1 MTELQ
6 NKTAVTL
13 AAANAG
19 DHCAGHAAEAGG
31 GVKPALAA
39 ANAGDHYVGHAAET
53 SGGVTALGA
62 RLFHAHAVH
71 GADSGTS
78 TDQACAGST
87 ASVGDPTDW
96 RSERNEGLHEI
107 IIRTNELVKQYGDV
121 TAVDHLNLEIHKGEV
136 FGLLGPNGA
145 GKTTTTLMLLGLT
158 DPTSGTAEING
169 LDCTRDALAVKKIV
183 GYLPD
188 NVGFYPDMS
197 GRENLIFSGM
207 MNGLTRKEAEER
219 AVGLLER
226 VGMTYAA
233 DRKTGTYSR
242 GMRQRLGIADVLMKD
257 PEIIIMDE
265 PTLGIDPSGMREL
278 TALIRELSVKDGRTI
293 LISSHELYQI
303 QEISDRVGIF
313 VKGRMIACGR
323 IDELGQQLQNEG
335 LYMVD
340 FRAEK
345 TTDGP
350 MAIEHRAAVKTG
362 TARGAMDA
370 AAETLASDYE
380 TSTCAT
386 ENETVENDTRRS
398 AEEMKA
404 QVDREDSSSDRSRP
418 DDRAVDQ
425 SVSETE
431 ELKALVRGIAGVRLV
446 GVKEDGTL
454 HVESGRDI
462 RAELFRKLAD
472 AGYLLSE
479 LHERGGD
486 LDEIY
491 RKYFEKA
498 GGDENYDNR
507 TEQHKEKRSLREK
520 LLRRN
525 R

>member
-6 NKTAVTL
+6 NKTAATL
-13 AAANAG
+13 AEANAG
-19 DHCAGHAAEAGG
+19 DHYAGHVAEAGG
-31 GVKPALAA
+31 GVKSALAA
-39 ANAGDHYVGHAAET
+39 
-53 SGGVTALGA
+53 
-62 RLFHAHAVH
+62 RFFHAHAAH
-71 GADSGTS
+71 GASGERS
-78 TDQACAGST
+78 TDQTSAGS
-87 ASVGDPTDW
+87 AQSVGDPTDW

-107 IIRTNELVKQYGDV
+107 IIRTSELVKQYGDV

-207 MNGLTRKEAEER
+207 MNGLTRKAAEER

-362 TARGAMDA
+362 TEHGAMNA
-370 AAETLASDYE
+370 TAETLASDHG
-380 TSTCAT
+380 TSTI
-386 ENETVENDTRRS
+386 D
-398 AEEMKA
+398 
-404 QVDREDSSSDRSRP
+404 
-418 DDRAVDQ
+418 
-425 SVSETE
+425 
-431 ELKALVRGIAGVRLV
+431 ELKSLVRGIEGVRLV

-462 RAELFRKLAD
+462 RAELFRKLTD

-507 TEQHKEKRSLREK
+507 TEHKSEKRSLREK
-520 LLRRN
+520 LLRHSR
-525 R
+525 

>member
-6 NKTAVTL
+6 NRTVATRVT
-13 AAANAG
+13 ANAD
-19 DHCAGHAAEAGG
+19 DHYAECAAEVAGSAGATKPECSARFFHPHVAGG
-31 GVKPALAA
+31 ACSEKC
-39 ANAGDHYVGHAAET
+39 
-53 SGGVTALGA
+53 
-62 RLFHAHAVH
+62 
-71 GADSGTS
+71 
-78 TDQACAGST
+78 TDQASVDSDEA
-87 ASVGDPTDW
+87 VGDPADW

-107 IIRTNELVKQYGDV
+107 IIRTSELVKQYGDV

-158 DPTSGTAEING
+158 DPTSGTAEISG

-219 AVGLLER
+219 ASGLLER

-345 TTDGP
+345 TANGQ
-350 MAIEHRAAVKTG
+350 RAATHRTVSDAYAERDTMKT
-362 TARGAMDA
+362 T
-370 AAETLASDYE
+370 AETLASADG
-380 TSTCAT
+380 TSTSA
-386 ENETVENDTRRS
+386 VKS
-398 AEEMKA
+398 GAAEESA
-404 QVDREDSSSDRSRP
+404 SG
-418 DDRAVDQ
+418 
-425 SVSETE
+425 ETE

-462 RAELFRKLAD
+462 RAELFRKLTD

-507 TEQHKEKRSLREK
+507 TNHTENKTEKRSLREK
-520 LLRRN
+520 LLRHGR
-525 R
+525 

>member
-6 NKTAVTL
+6 NRTVATRVT
-13 AAANAG
+13 ANAD
-19 DHCAGHAAEAGG
+19 DHYAERAAEA
-31 GVKPALAA
+31 
-39 ANAGDHYVGHAAET
+39 
-53 SGGVTALGA
+53 
-62 RLFHAHAVH
+62 
-71 GADSGTS
+71 
-78 TDQACAGST
+78 AGS
-87 ASVGDPTDW
+87 AEAVGDPADW

-107 IIRTNELVKQYGDV
+107 IIRTSELVKQYGDV

-158 DPTSGTAEING
+158 DPTSGTAEISG

-219 AVGLLER
+219 ASGLLER

-345 TTDGP
+345 T
-350 MAIEHRAAVKTG
+350 ANQQRAAAHRAVSDAYAERG
-362 TARGAMDA
+362 TMNAT
-370 AAETLASDYE
+370 AETLAS
-380 TSTCAT
+380 TT
-386 ENETVENDTRRS
+386 ETVTPGKS
-398 AEEMKA
+398 GGAAE
-404 QVDREDSSSDRSRP
+404 
-418 DDRAVDQ
+418 DRAA
-425 SVSETE
+425 SETE
-431 ELKALVRGIAGVRLV
+431 ELKSLVRGIAGVRLV

-462 RAELFRKLAD
+462 RAELFQKLTD

-507 TEQHKEKRSLREK
+507 TNHTENKTEKRSLREK
-520 LLRRN
+520 LLQRSHR
-525 R
+525 

>member
-6 NKTAVTL
+6 NRTA
-13 AAANAG
+13 
-19 DHCAGHAAEAGG
+19 D
-31 GVKPALAA
+31 
-39 ANAGDHYVGHAAET
+39 
-53 SGGVTALGA
+53 
-62 RLFHAHAVH
+62 
-71 GADSGTS
+71 
-78 TDQACAGST
+78 
-87 ASVGDPTDW
+87 
-96 RSERNEGLHEI
+96 GLHEI
-107 IIRTNELVKQYGDV
+107 IIRTTDLVKTYNDV
-121 TAVDHLNLEIHKGEV
+121 TAVDQLNLEIHKGEV

-158 DPTSGTAEING
+158 DPTAGRAEIRG

-207 MNGLTRKEAEER
+207 MNGLTRGEASER

-226 VGMTYAA
+226 VGMSYAA
-233 DRKTGTYSR
+233 DRKTNTYSR

-323 IDELGQQLQNEG
+323 IEELGQQLQNAG
-335 LYMVD
+335 LYMLD
-340 FRAEK
+340 IKAERNESNK
-345 TTDGP
+345 ALQQRED
-350 MAIEHRAAVKTG
+350 
-362 TARGAMDA
+362 TAQIGRLEITDA
-370 AAETLASDYE
+370 AEAGKD
-380 TSTCAT
+380 
-386 ENETVENDTRRS
+386 
-398 AEEMKA
+398 
-404 QVDREDSSSDRSRP
+404 
-418 DDRAVDQ
+418 
-425 SVSETE
+425 TE
-431 ELKALVRGIAGVRLV
+431 ELKRIVRSIAGVRLV

-454 HVESGRDI
+454 HIESGRDI
-462 RAELFRKLAD
+462 RSELFQKLKDAD
-472 AGYLLSE
+472 YLLCE

-498 GGDENYDNR
+498 GGDDNYDNR
-507 TEQHKEKRSLREK
+507 TEQGAERQRPGFFEKA
-520 LLRRN
+520 RRLVHGG

>member
-6 NKTAVTL
+6 NRTAATL

-19 DHCAGHAAEAGG
+19 DHYAGHAAEASG

-39 ANAGDHYVGHAAET
+39 
-53 SGGVTALGA
+53 
-62 RLFHAHAVH
+62 RFFHAHAAH
-71 GADSGTS
+71 GASGERS
-78 TDQACAGST
+78 TDQTSAGS
-87 ASVGDPTDW
+87 AQSVGDPTDW

-107 IIRTNELVKQYGDV
+107 IIRTSELVKQYGDV

-207 MNGLTRKEAEER
+207 MNGLTRKAAEER

-345 TTDGP
+345 N
-350 MAIEHRAAVKTG
+350 
-362 TARGAMDA
+362 
-370 AAETLASDYE
+370 
-380 TSTCAT
+380 
-386 ENETVENDTRRS
+386 NES
-398 AEEMKA
+398 K
-404 QVDREDSSSDRSRP
+404 
-418 DDRAVDQ
+418 
-425 SVSETE
+425 TE
-431 ELKALVRGIAGVRLV
+431 ELKALVRGIEGVRLV

-462 RAELFRKLAD
+462 RAELFRKLTD

-507 TEQHKEKRSLREK
+507 TEHKSEKRSLREK
-520 LLRRN
+520 LLRRS
-525 R
+525 

>member
-6 NKTAVTL
+6 NRTVATRVT
-13 AAANAG
+13 ANAD
-19 DHCAGHAAEAGG
+19 DHYAERAAEAAGSAEATKPECSARFFHPHVAGG
-31 GVKPALAA
+31 ACSEKC
-39 ANAGDHYVGHAAET
+39 
-53 SGGVTALGA
+53 
-62 RLFHAHAVH
+62 
-71 GADSGTS
+71 
-78 TDQACAGST
+78 TDQASVDSDEA
-87 ASVGDPTDW
+87 VGDPADW

-107 IIRTNELVKQYGDV
+107 IIRTSELVKQYGDV

-158 DPTSGTAEING
+158 DPTSGTAEISG

-293 LISSHELYQI
+293 LISTHELYQI

-345 TTDGP
+345 TSNGP
-350 MAIEHRAAVKTG
+350 MTTEHRTAVETG
-362 TARGAMDA
+362 TEHGAMNA
-370 AAETLASDYE
+370 TAETLASTLGTA
-380 TSTCAT
+380 TSGKSGGA
-386 ENETVENDTRRS
+386 
-398 AEEMKA
+398 AE
-404 QVDREDSSSDRSRP
+404 
-418 DDRAVDQ
+418 DRAA
-425 SVSETE
+425 SETE
-431 ELKALVRGIAGVRLV
+431 ELKSLVRGIAGVRLV

-462 RAELFRKLAD
+462 RAELFRKLTD

-507 TEQHKEKRSLREK
+507 TNHTENKTEKRSLREK
-520 LLRRN
+520 LLQRSR
-525 R
+525 

>member
-6 NKTAVTL
+6 NKTAATL
-13 AAANAG
+13 AEANAG
-19 DHCAGHAAEAGG
+19 DHYAGHVAEAGG

-39 ANAGDHYVGHAAET
+39 
-53 SGGVTALGA
+53 
-62 RLFHAHAVH
+62 RFFHAHAAH
-71 GADSGTS
+71 GASGERS
-78 TDQACAGST
+78 TDQTSAGS
-87 ASVGDPTDW
+87 AQSAGDPTDW

-207 MNGLTRKEAEER
+207 MNGLTRKDAEER

-345 TTDGP
+345 MEDDQHAGN
-350 MAIEHRAAVKTG
+350 HRTAVEAG
-362 TARGAMDA
+362 TAHGAMNA
-370 AAETLASDYE
+370 TAETLASTLGTA
-380 TSTCAT
+380 TSGKSGGA
-386 ENETVENDTRRS
+386 
-398 AEEMKA
+398 AE
-404 QVDREDSSSDRSRP
+404 DRT
-418 DDRAVDQ
+418 A
-425 SVSETE
+425 SETE
-431 ELKALVRGIAGVRLV
+431 ELKTLVRGIAGVRLV

-462 RAELFRKLAD
+462 RAELFRKLTD

-507 TEQHKEKRSLREK
+507 TEHKSEKRSLREK
-520 LLRRN
+520 LLKRS
-525 R
+525 

>member
-6 NKTAVTL
+6 NRTVATRVT
-13 AAANAG
+13 ANAD
-19 DHCAGHAAEAGG
+19 DHYAERAAEA
-31 GVKPALAA
+31 
-39 ANAGDHYVGHAAET
+39 
-53 SGGVTALGA
+53 
-62 RLFHAHAVH
+62 
-71 GADSGTS
+71 
-78 TDQACAGST
+78 AGS
-87 ASVGDPTDW
+87 AEAVGDPTDW

-158 DPTSGTAEING
+158 DPTSGTAEISG

-345 TTDGP
+345 TVDGS
-350 MAIEHRAAVKTG
+350 MATEHRAEVETG
-362 TARGAMDA
+362 TARGAMNA
-370 AAETLASDYE
+370 AAETLASTHE
-380 TSTCAT
+380 TS
-386 ENETVENDTRRS
+386 NID
-398 AEEMKA
+398 
-404 QVDREDSSSDRSRP
+404 
-418 DDRAVDQ
+418 
-425 SVSETE
+425 
-431 ELKALVRGIAGVRLV
+431 ELKSLVRGIEGVRLV

-462 RAELFRKLAD
+462 RAELFRKLTD

-520 LLRRN
+520 LLKRSR
-525 R
+525 

>member
-6 NKTAVTL
+6 NRTVATRVT
-13 AAANAG
+13 ANAD
-19 DHCAGHAAEAGG
+19 DHYAERAAEA
-31 GVKPALAA
+31 
-39 ANAGDHYVGHAAET
+39 
-53 SGGVTALGA
+53 
-62 RLFHAHAVH
+62 
-71 GADSGTS
+71 
-78 TDQACAGST
+78 AGS
-87 ASVGDPTDW
+87 AEAVGDPADW

-107 IIRTNELVKQYGDV
+107 IIRTSELVKQYGDV

-158 DPTSGTAEING
+158 DPTSGTAEISG

-219 AVGLLER
+219 ASGLLER

-345 TTDGP
+345 TANGP
-350 MAIEHRAAVKTG
+350 TATEHRAAVEPG
-362 TARGAMDA
+362 TEHGAMNA
-370 AAETLASDYE
+370 TAETLAS
-380 TSTCAT
+380 TT
-386 ENETVENDTRRS
+386 ETVTS
-398 AEEMKA
+398 GKSSGAAE
-404 QVDREDSSSDRSRP
+404 
-418 DDRAVDQ
+418 DRAA
-425 SVSETE
+425 SETE
-431 ELKALVRGIAGVRLV
+431 ELKSLVRGIAGVRLV

-462 RAELFRKLAD
+462 RAELFQKLTD

-507 TEQHKEKRSLREK
+507 TNHTENKTEKRSLREK
-520 LLRRN
+520 LLQRSHR
-525 R
+525 

>member
-6 NKTAVTL
+6 NRT
-13 AAANAG
+13 
-19 DHCAGHAAEAGG
+19 
-31 GVKPALAA
+31 
-39 ANAGDHYVGHAAET
+39 
-53 SGGVTALGA
+53 
-62 RLFHAHAVH
+62 
-71 GADSGTS
+71 
-78 TDQACAGST
+78 
-87 ASVGDPTDW
+87 VGDPTDW

-345 TTDGP
+345 MEDDQH
-350 MAIEHRAAVKTG
+350 AVEHRAVVELG
-362 TARGAMDA
+362 TARGAMNA
-370 AAETLASDYE
+370 AAETLASDHG
-380 TSTCAT
+380 TSTI
-386 ENETVENDTRRS
+386 
-398 AEEMKA
+398 
-404 QVDREDSSSDRSRP
+404 
-418 DDRAVDQ
+418 
-425 SVSETE
+425 E
-431 ELKALVRGIAGVRLV
+431 ELKSLVRGIEGVRLV

-462 RAELFRKLAD
+462 RAELFRKLTD

-507 TEQHKEKRSLREK
+507 TEHKSEKRSLREK
-520 LLRRN
+520 LLRRS
-525 R
+525 

>member
-6 NKTAVTL
+6 NRTVATRVT
-13 AAANAG
+13 ANAD
-19 DHCAGHAAEAGG
+19 DHYAECAAEVAGSAGATKPECSARFFHPHVEG
-31 GVKPALAA
+31 GACSEKC
-39 ANAGDHYVGHAAET
+39 
-53 SGGVTALGA
+53 
-62 RLFHAHAVH
+62 
-71 GADSGTS
+71 
-78 TDQACAGST
+78 TDQASVDSDEA
-87 ASVGDPTDW
+87 VGDPADW

-107 IIRTNELVKQYGDV
+107 IIRTSELVKQYGDV

-158 DPTSGTAEING
+158 DPTSGTAEISG

-219 AVGLLER
+219 ASGLLER

-345 TTDGP
+345 SANGP
-350 MAIEHRAAVKTG
+350 MTTEHRTAVETG
-362 TARGAMDA
+362 TEQGAMNA
-370 AAETLASDYE
+370 TAETLAS
-380 TSTCAT
+380 TT
-386 ENETVENDTRRS
+386 ETVTS
-398 AEEMKA
+398 GKSGGAAEE
-404 QVDREDSSSDRSRP
+404 
-418 DDRAVDQ
+418 RAA
-425 SVSETE
+425 SETE
-431 ELKALVRGIAGVRLV
+431 ELKSLVRGIAGVRLV

-462 RAELFRKLAD
+462 RAELFRKLTD

-507 TEQHKEKRSLREK
+507 TNHTENKTEKRSLREK
-520 LLRRN
+520 LLRRS

>member
-6 NKTAVTL
+6 NKTAATL
-13 AAANAG
+13 AEANAG
-19 DHCAGHAAEAGG
+19 DHYAGHVAEAGG

-39 ANAGDHYVGHAAET
+39 
-53 SGGVTALGA
+53 
-62 RLFHAHAVH
+62 RFFHAHAAH
-71 GADSGTS
+71 GASGERS
-78 TDQACAGST
+78 TDQTSAGS
-87 ASVGDPTDW
+87 AQSAGDPTDW

-207 MNGLTRKEAEER
+207 MNGLTRKDAEER

-345 TTDGP
+345 MEDDQHAGN
-350 MAIEHRAAVKTG
+350 HRTAVEAG
-362 TARGAMDA
+362 TAHGAMNA
-370 AAETLASDYE
+370 TAETLASTLGTA
-380 TSTCAT
+380 TSGKSGGA
-386 ENETVENDTRRS
+386 
-398 AEEMKA
+398 AE
-404 QVDREDSSSDRSRP
+404 DRT
-418 DDRAVDQ
+418 A
-425 SVSETE
+425 SETE
-431 ELKALVRGIAGVRLV
+431 ELKTLVRGIAGVRLV

-507 TEQHKEKRSLREK
+507 TEHKSEKRSLREK
-520 LLRRN
+520 LLKRS
-525 R
+525 

>member
-6 NKTAVTL
+6 NRTVATRVT
-13 AAANAG
+13 ANAD
-19 DHCAGHAAEAGG
+19 DHYAERAAEA
-31 GVKPALAA
+31 
-39 ANAGDHYVGHAAET
+39 
-53 SGGVTALGA
+53 
-62 RLFHAHAVH
+62 
-71 GADSGTS
+71 
-78 TDQACAGST
+78 AGS
-87 ASVGDPTDW
+87 AEAVGDPADW

-107 IIRTNELVKQYGDV
+107 IIRTSELVKQYGDV

-158 DPTSGTAEING
+158 DPTSGTAEISG

-219 AVGLLER
+219 ASGLLER

-345 TTDGP
+345 SANGP
-350 MAIEHRAAVKTG
+350 MNTEHRTVVETG
-362 TARGAMDA
+362 TEHGAMNA
-370 AAETLASDYE
+370 TAETLAS
-380 TSTCAT
+380 TT
-386 ENETVENDTRRS
+386 ETVTS
-398 AEEMKA
+398 GKSGGAAE
-404 QVDREDSSSDRSRP
+404 
-418 DDRAVDQ
+418 DRAA
-425 SVSETE
+425 SETE
-431 ELKALVRGIAGVRLV
+431 ELKSLVRGIAGVRLV

-462 RAELFRKLAD
+462 RAELFQKLTD

-507 TEQHKEKRSLREK
+507 TNHTENKTEKRSLREK
-520 LLRRN
+520 LLKRS
-525 R
+525 

>member
-6 NKTAVTL
+6 NRTVATRVT
-13 AAANAG
+13 ANAD
-19 DHCAGHAAEAGG
+19 DHYAECAAEVAGSAGATKPECSARFFHPHVAGG
-31 GVKPALAA
+31 ACSEKC
-39 ANAGDHYVGHAAET
+39 
-53 SGGVTALGA
+53 
-62 RLFHAHAVH
+62 
-71 GADSGTS
+71 
-78 TDQACAGST
+78 TDQASVDSDEA
-87 ASVGDPTDW
+87 VGDPADW

-107 IIRTNELVKQYGDV
+107 IIRTSELVKQYGDV

-158 DPTSGTAEING
+158 DPTSGTAEISG

-219 AVGLLER
+219 ASGLLER

-345 TTDGP
+345 SANGP
-350 MAIEHRAAVKTG
+350 MTTEHRTAVETG
-362 TARGAMDA
+362 TEQGAMNA
-370 AAETLASDYE
+370 TAETLAS
-380 TSTCAT
+380 AT
-386 ENETVENDTRRS
+386 ETVTS
-398 AEEMKA
+398 GKSGGAAE
-404 QVDREDSSSDRSRP
+404 
-418 DDRAVDQ
+418 DRAA
-425 SVSETE
+425 SETE
-431 ELKALVRGIAGVRLV
+431 ELKSLVRGIAGVRLV

-462 RAELFRKLAD
+462 RAELFRKLTD

-507 TEQHKEKRSLREK
+507 TNHTENKTEKRSLREK
-520 LLRRN
+520 LLRRS

>member
-6 NKTAVTL
+6 NRT
-13 AAANAG
+13 
-19 DHCAGHAAEAGG
+19 
-31 GVKPALAA
+31 
-39 ANAGDHYVGHAAET
+39 
-53 SGGVTALGA
+53 
-62 RLFHAHAVH
+62 
-71 GADSGTS
+71 
-78 TDQACAGST
+78 
-87 ASVGDPTDW
+87 VGDPTDW

-158 DPTSGTAEING
+158 DPTSGTAEISG

-219 AVGLLER
+219 AVSLLER

-345 TTDGP
+345 MEDDQHAGN
-350 MAIEHRAAVKTG
+350 HRTAVEAG
-362 TARGAMDA
+362 TERGVMNA
-370 AAETLASDYE
+370 AAETLASDHG
-380 TSTCAT
+380 TSTI
-386 ENETVENDTRRS
+386 
-398 AEEMKA
+398 
-404 QVDREDSSSDRSRP
+404 
-418 DDRAVDQ
+418 
-425 SVSETE
+425 E
-431 ELKALVRGIAGVRLV
+431 ELKSLVRGIEGVRLV

-462 RAELFRKLAD
+462 RAELFRKLTD

-507 TEQHKEKRSLREK
+507 TEHKSEKRSLREK
-520 LLRRN
+520 LLKHS
-525 R
+525 

>member
-6 NKTAVTL
+6 NKT
-13 AAANAG
+13 
-19 DHCAGHAAEAGG
+19 
-31 GVKPALAA
+31 
-39 ANAGDHYVGHAAET
+39 
-53 SGGVTALGA
+53 
-62 RLFHAHAVH
+62 
-71 GADSGTS
+71 
-78 TDQACAGST
+78 
-87 ASVGDPTDW
+87 VGDPTDW

-158 DPTSGTAEING
+158 DPSSGTAEING

-345 TTDGP
+345 MEDDQH
-350 MAIEHRAAVKTG
+350 ARNHRTAVEAG
-362 TARGAMDA
+362 TARGAMNA
-370 AAETLASDYE
+370 AAETLASDHG
-380 TSTCAT
+380 TSTI
-386 ENETVENDTRRS
+386 D
-398 AEEMKA
+398 
-404 QVDREDSSSDRSRP
+404 
-418 DDRAVDQ
+418 
-425 SVSETE
+425 
-431 ELKALVRGIAGVRLV
+431 ELKSLVRGIEGVRLV

-462 RAELFRKLAD
+462 RAELFRKLTD

-520 LLRRN
+520 LLRRS

>member
-6 NKTAVTL
+6 NRTVATRVT
-13 AAANAG
+13 ANAD
-19 DHCAGHAAEAGG
+19 DHYAECAAEVAGSAGATKPECSARFFHPHVAGG
-31 GVKPALAA
+31 ACSEKC
-39 ANAGDHYVGHAAET
+39 
-53 SGGVTALGA
+53 
-62 RLFHAHAVH
+62 
-71 GADSGTS
+71 
-78 TDQACAGST
+78 TDQASVDSDEA
-87 ASVGDPTDW
+87 VGDPADW

-107 IIRTNELVKQYGDV
+107 IIRTSELVKQYGDV

-158 DPTSGTAEING
+158 DPTSGTAEISG

-219 AVGLLER
+219 ASGLLER

-345 TTDGP
+345 SANGP
-350 MAIEHRAAVKTG
+350 MTTEHRTAVETG
-362 TARGAMDA
+362 TEQGAMNA
-370 AAETLASDYE
+370 TAETLAS
-380 TSTCAT
+380 AT
-386 ENETVENDTRRS
+386 ETVTS
-398 AEEMKA
+398 GKSGGAAE
-404 QVDREDSSSDRSRP
+404 
-418 DDRAVDQ
+418 DRAA
-425 SVSETE
+425 SETE
-431 ELKALVRGIAGVRLV
+431 ELKSLVRGIAGVRLV

-462 RAELFRKLAD
+462 RAELFQKLTD

-507 TEQHKEKRSLREK
+507 TNHTENKTEKRSLREK
-520 LLRRN
+520 LLRRS

>member
-6 NKTAVTL
+6 NRTVATRVT
-13 AAANAG
+13 ANAD
-19 DHCAGHAAEAGG
+19 DHYAERAAEAAGSAEAT
-31 GVKPALAA
+31 KPECSARFF
-39 ANAGDHYVGHAAET
+39 HPHAA
-53 SGGVTALGA
+53 GGACSKK
-62 RLFHAHAVH
+62 R
-71 GADSGTS
+71 
-78 TDQACAGST
+78 TDQASVDSAE
-87 ASVGDPTDW
+87 AVGDPADW

-107 IIRTNELVKQYGDV
+107 IIRTSELVKQYGDV

-158 DPTSGTAEING
+158 DPTSGTAEISG

-242 GMRQRLGIADVLMKD
+242 GMRQRLGIVDVLMKD

-345 TTDGP
+345 TANGP
-350 MAIEHRAAVKTG
+350 TATEHRAAVEPG
-362 TARGAMDA
+362 TEHGAMNA
-370 AAETLASDYE
+370 TAETLAS
-380 TSTCAT
+380 TT
-386 ENETVENDTRRS
+386 ETVTS
-398 AEEMKA
+398 GKSGGTAE
-404 QVDREDSSSDRSRP
+404 
-418 DDRAVDQ
+418 DRAA
-425 SVSETE
+425 SETE
-431 ELKALVRGIAGVRLV
+431 ELKSLVRGIAGVRLV

-462 RAELFRKLAD
+462 RAELFRKLTD

-507 TEQHKEKRSLREK
+507 TNHTENKTEKRSLREK
-520 LLRRN
+520 LLQRSR
-525 R
+525 

>member
-6 NKTAVTL
+6 NRTVATRVT
-13 AAANAG
+13 ANAD
-19 DHCAGHAAEAGG
+19 DHYAERAAEAAGSAEATKPECNARFFHPHVAGG
-31 GVKPALAA
+31 ACSEKC
-39 ANAGDHYVGHAAET
+39 
-53 SGGVTALGA
+53 
-62 RLFHAHAVH
+62 
-71 GADSGTS
+71 
-78 TDQACAGST
+78 TDQASVDSDEA
-87 ASVGDPTDW
+87 VGDPADW

-107 IIRTNELVKQYGDV
+107 IIRTSELVKQYGDV

-145 GKTTTTLMLLGLT
+145 GKTTTPLMRLGLT
-158 DPTSGTAEING
+158 DPTSGTAEISG

-345 TTDGP
+345 TANGQR
-350 MAIEHRAAVKTG
+350 AAAHRAG
-362 TARGAMDA
+362 RDERHSRDIG
-370 AAETLASDYE
+370 LHSGNSDIWQE
-380 TSTCAT
+380 W
-386 ENETVENDTRRS
+386 RS
-398 AEEMKA
+398 
-404 QVDREDSSSDRSRP
+404 
-418 DDRAVDQ
+418 
-425 SVSETE
+425 
-431 ELKALVRGIAGVRLV
+431 
-446 GVKEDGTL
+446 
-454 HVESGRDI
+454 SGR
-462 RAELFRKLAD
+462 A
-472 AGYLLSE
+472 
-479 LHERGGD
+479 
-486 LDEIY
+486 
-491 RKYFEKA
+491 
-498 GGDENYDNR
+498 
-507 TEQHKEKRSLREK
+507 RSF
-520 LLRRN
+520 
-525 R
+525 

>member
-6 NKTAVTL
+6 NRTVATRVT
-13 AAANAG
+13 ANAD
-19 DHCAGHAAEAGG
+19 DHYAERAAEAAGSAG
-31 GVKPALAA
+31 ATKPECSVRFF
-39 ANAGDHYVGHAAET
+39 HPHAA
-53 SGGVTALGA
+53 GGAC
-62 RLFHAHAVH
+62 
-71 GADSGTS
+71 SEKC
-78 TDQACAGST
+78 TDQASADS
-87 ASVGDPTDW
+87 AEAVGDPADW

-107 IIRTNELVKQYGDV
+107 IIRTSELVKQYGDV

-158 DPTSGTAEING
+158 DPTSGTAEISG

-219 AVGLLER
+219 ASGLLER

-345 TTDGP
+345 TANGP
-350 MAIEHRAAVKTG
+350 TATEHRAAVEPG
-362 TARGAMDA
+362 TEHGAMNA
-370 AAETLASDYE
+370 TAETLAS
-380 TSTCAT
+380 TT
-386 ENETVENDTRRS
+386 ETVTS
-398 AEEMKA
+398 GKSGGAAE
-404 QVDREDSSSDRSRP
+404 
-418 DDRAVDQ
+418 DRAA
-425 SVSETE
+425 SETE
-431 ELKALVRGIAGVRLV
+431 ELKSLVRGIAGVRLV

-462 RAELFRKLAD
+462 RAELFQKLTD

-507 TEQHKEKRSLREK
+507 TNHTENKTEKRSLREK
-520 LLRRN
+520 LLRHGR
-525 R
+525 